1 VSITENKLP
10 TSCALRGRGLISYG
24 GLFLGPQG
32 VDKKTSALL
41 LCPTEKS
48 ARPIESHAATQ
59 EDYMSFNQSGRI
71 DPDIYENDLRRLSHE
86 LVARLLHD
94 HTTGHN
100 IRWCTHDY
108 EHFGDGYGY
117 NDEITTDR
125 ITGVRGDIIKPRV
138 LKTKAQQSDRVK
150 GMAEVFT
157 PSWVVKMMVDYVDID
172 IDNRCLELTCG
183 EAPFLVSRY
192 DATSGITYTTYNRI
206 GILDR
211 KLHLVNE
218 QKLSDDDWLARV
230 RKAFQNTYGYEW
242 LGDSLLL
249 ARENL
254 LYTFVDFYENR
265 FGSAPDIELMLEF
278 ADIVSWNLW
287 QMDGLTYQI
296 PQEKKEQPQPQTSI
310 LDDAPVMALA
320 PLCRIK
326 DWQNGNEIKVIDIKN
341 KNLNIMKFDVII
353 GNPPYQEEVTGDNKF
368 TPPVYNYFI
377 EESQKIGSVVELI
390 HPARFLFNAGSTP
403 KEWNNKMLND
413 EHLKILLYEQ
423 DSSILFGNSIDIKG
437 GIVVSYRDSN
447 KVFGAIKTFTSSP
460 EQNSILHKVWKNE
473 ESTTSITSIIYIQ
486 NRFNLETL
494 FNDYPNV
501 KDSIGSD
508 GKDSR
513 LEKNIF
519 VKVPIFTVER
529 QHEDDI
535 KVLGILENNR
545 VWRYI
550 PIKYIDTNHENLKN
564 YKVMIPVATGRG
576 VLGETLST
584 PVIGHPMVAFTRSF
598 IGIGAF
604 NNLLESENCLK
615 YVKTKFCRVMLGV
628 LKITQMNNKDVWQY
642 VPLQDFTSNSD
653 IDWSKSIA
661 EIDEQL
667 FEKYELD
674 EQERN
679 FIRTKIKEMK

>member
-1 VSITENKLP
+1 M
-10 TSCALRGRGLISYG
+10 
-24 GLFLGPQG
+24 
-32 VDKKTSALL
+32 
-41 LCPTEKS
+41 CPTEKS

-71 DPDIYENDLRRLSHE
+71 DPDIYENDLQRLSPE

-117 NDEITTDR
+117 NDEITTER

-172 IDNRCLELTCG
+172 IDTRCLELTCG

-192 DATSGITYTTYNRI
+192 DATSGITYTTDNRI

-230 RKAFQNTYGYEW
+230 RKVFQNTYGYEW

-296 PQEKKEQPQPQTSI
+296 PQEKKEQLQPQTSI
-310 LDDAPVMALA
+310 LDDAPIKALA

-341 KNLNIMKFDVII
+341 KNLNIMKFDVVI

>member
-1 VSITENKLP
+1 M
-10 TSCALRGRGLISYG
+10 
-24 GLFLGPQG
+24 
-32 VDKKTSALL
+32 DKKTSALL

-117 NDEITTDR
+117 NDEITTDC

-138 LKTKAQQSDRVK
+138 LKTKEQQSDRVK

-172 IDNRCLELTCG
+172 IDTRCLELTCG

-310 LDDAPVMALA
+310 LDDAPIKALA

-341 KNLNIMKFDVII
+341 KNLNIMKFDVVI

-667 FEKYELD
+667 FEKYKLD

>member
-1 VSITENKLP
+1 M
-10 TSCALRGRGLISYG
+10 
-24 GLFLGPQG
+24 
-32 VDKKTSALL
+32 DKKTSALL

-71 DPDIYENDLRRLSHE
+71 DPDIYENDLQRLSPE

-117 NDEITTDR
+117 NDEITTER

-172 IDNRCLELTCG
+172 IDTRCLELTCG

-192 DATSGITYTTYNRI
+192 DATSGITYTTDNRI

-230 RKAFQNTYGYEW
+230 RKVFQNTYGYEW

-296 PQEKKEQPQPQTSI
+296 PQEKKEQLQPQTSI
-310 LDDAPVMALA
+310 LDDAPIKALA

-341 KNLNIMKFDVII
+341 KNLNIMKFDVVI

>member
-1 VSITENKLP
+1 MP

-71 DPDIYENDLRRLSHE
+71 DPDIYENDLQRLSPE

-108 EHFGDGYGY
+108 VHFGDGYGY
-117 NDEITTDR
+117 NDEITTER

-157 PSWVVKMMVDYVDID
+157 PSWVVKMMVDYVVID
-172 IDNRCLELTCG
+172 IDTRCLELTCG

-310 LDDAPVMALA
+310 LDDAPIKALA

-353 GNPPYQEEVTGDNKF
+353 GNPPFNQEAQQTSTSDD
-368 TPPVYNYFI
+368 PVYHYFMD
-377 EESQKIGSVVELI
+377 ETYKLGQKVLLI
-390 HPARFLFNAGSTP
+390 TPARFLMNAGKTP
-403 KEWNNKMLND
+403 TAWNQKMLKD
-413 EHLKILLYEQ
+413 EHLKVMYYEGNSGNIFPNVSIPGGLAITYY
-423 DSSILFGNSIDIKG
+423 DIMKNDGPIGEFLAFHELSSI
-437 GIVVSYRDSN
+437 SN
-447 KVFGAIKTFTSSP
+447 KVSQLSNRSIK
-460 EQNSILHKVWKNE
+460 E
-473 ESTTSITSIIYIQ
+473 IIYSQ
-486 NRFNLETL
+486 NKFNLNILYE
-494 FNDYPNV
+494 DYPELRQL
-501 KDSIGSD
+501 IGSN
-508 GKDSR
+508 GKDKR
-513 LEKNIF
+513 FRQIVLERFPQLFSEQPSEKCI
-519 VKVPIFTVER
+519 R
-529 QHEDDI
+529 
-535 KVLGILENNR
+535 VLGLINR
-545 VWRYI
+545 ERCYRYI
-550 PIKYIDTNHENLKN
+550 NRKYVVEEDWIDKYKVFVPFSNGASGTLGEKAARLISKPVLGMPKDGMTQTFIGFGSFDNEYEAHNLLKYI
-564 YKVMIPVATGRG
+564 
-576 VLGETLST
+576 LSK
-584 PVIGHPMVAFTRSF
+584 FTRVLL
-598 IGIGAF
+598 GI
-604 NNLLESENCLK
+604 K
-615 YVKTKFCRVMLGV
+615 KV
-628 LKITQMNNKDVWQY
+628 TQGNKAETWVH
-642 VPLQDFTSNSD
+642 VPLQDFTSSSD
-653 IDWSKSIA
+653 IDWSKSIE

-667 FEKYELD
+667 FEKYGLD

-679 FIRTKIKEMK
+679 FIRTKVKEMK

>member
-1 VSITENKLP
+1 
-10 TSCALRGRGLISYG
+10 
-24 GLFLGPQG
+24 
-32 VDKKTSALL
+32 
-41 LCPTEKS
+41 
-48 ARPIESHAATQ
+48 
-59 EDYMSFNQSGRI
+59 MSFNQSGRI

-172 IDNRCLELTCG
+172 IDTRCLELTCG

-211 KLHLVNE
+211 KLRLVNE

-230 RKAFQNTYGYEW
+230 RKSFQNTYGYEW

-310 LDDAPVMALA
+310 LDNAPVKALA

-377 EESQKIGSVVELI
+377 EEAQKIGSVVELI

-519 VKVPIFTVER
+519 VKVPIFTIER

-535 KVLGILENNR
+535 KVLGILENSR

-653 IDWSKSIA
+653 IDWRKSMA

>member
-1 VSITENKLP
+1 M
-10 TSCALRGRGLISYG
+10 
-24 GLFLGPQG
+24 
-32 VDKKTSALL
+32 DKKTSALL

-138 LKTKAQQSDRVK
+138 LKTKEQQSDRVK

-172 IDNRCLELTCG
+172 IDTRCLELTCG

-310 LDDAPVMALA
+310 LDDAPIKALA

-341 KNLNIMKFDVII
+341 KNLNIMKFDVVI

-667 FEKYELD
+667 FEKYKLD

>member
-1 VSITENKLP
+1 MP
-10 TSCALRGRGLISYG
+10 TSCALCGRGLISYG

-71 DPDIYENDLRRLSHE
+71 DPDIYENDLQRLSPE

-117 NDEITTDR
+117 NDEITTEC

-172 IDNRCLELTCG
+172 IDTRCLELTCG

-310 LDDAPVMALA
+310 LDNAPVKALA

-377 EESQKIGSVVELI
+377 EEAQKIGSVVELI

-447 KVFGAIKTFTSSP
+447 IVFGAIKTFTSSP

-535 KVLGILENNR
+535 KVLGILENSR

-550 PIKYIDTNHENLKN
+550 PIKYIDTNHENLKK

-642 VPLQDFTSNSD
+642 VPLQDFTPSSD

-667 FEKYELD
+667 FDKYGLD
-674 EQERN
+674 KQERD
-679 FIRTKIKEMK
+679 FIRTKVKEMK

>member
-1 VSITENKLP
+1 
-10 TSCALRGRGLISYG
+10 
-24 GLFLGPQG
+24 
-32 VDKKTSALL
+32 
-41 LCPTEKS
+41 
-48 ARPIESHAATQ
+48 
-59 EDYMSFNQSGRI
+59 MSFNQSGRI

-172 IDNRCLELTCG
+172 IDTRCLELTCG

-211 KLHLVNE
+211 KLRLVNE

-230 RKAFQNTYGYEW
+230 RKSFQNTYGYEW

-310 LDDAPVMALA
+310 LDNAPVKALA

-377 EESQKIGSVVELI
+377 EEAQKIGSVVELI

-519 VKVPIFTVER
+519 VKVPIFTIER

-535 KVLGILENNR
+535 KVLGILENSR

-550 PIKYIDTNHENLKN
+550 PIKYIDTNHENLKK

-653 IDWSKSIA
+653 IDWRKSMA

>member
-1 VSITENKLP
+1 
-10 TSCALRGRGLISYG
+10 
-24 GLFLGPQG
+24 
-32 VDKKTSALL
+32 
-41 LCPTEKS
+41 
-48 ARPIESHAATQ
+48 
-59 EDYMSFNQSGRI
+59 MSFNQSGRI

-172 IDNRCLELTCG
+172 IDTRCLELTCG

-341 KNLNIMKFDVII
+341 KNLNIMKFDVVI

>member
-1 VSITENKLP
+1 M
-10 TSCALRGRGLISYG
+10 
-24 GLFLGPQG
+24 
-32 VDKKTSALL
+32 DKKTSALL

-71 DPDIYENDLRRLSHE
+71 DPDIYENDLRRLSPE

-172 IDNRCLELTCG
+172 IDTRCLELTCG

-310 LDDAPVMALA
+310 LDDAPVKALA

-377 EESQKIGSVVELI
+377 EEAQKIGSVVELI

-519 VKVPIFTVER
+519 VKVPIFTIER

-535 KVLGILENNR
+535 KVLGILENSR

-550 PIKYIDTNHENLKN
+550 PIKYIDTNHENLKK

-642 VPLQDFTSNSD
+642 VPLQDFTSSSD

-667 FEKYELD
+667 FDKYGLD
-674 EQERN
+674 KQERD
-679 FIRTKIKEMK
+679 FIRTKVKEMK

>member
-1 VSITENKLP
+1 M
-10 TSCALRGRGLISYG
+10 
-24 GLFLGPQG
+24 
-32 VDKKTSALL
+32 DKKTSALL

-172 IDNRCLELTCG
+172 IDTRCLELTCG

-341 KNLNIMKFDVII
+341 KNLNIMKFDVVI